1 MGARRA
7 QKLGLSGKISHA
19 HMRGTMTQDQD
30 NIRTVFQ
37 TTIAFLDAN
46 NSVWSGRAP
55 FADALTRA
63 KNGVDAIDTAAD
75 AHHGDSRRFV
85 VRADEKLNA
94 FVEFGRA
101 ITSRY

>member
-55 FADALTRA
+55 FADAVTRA

-94 FVEFGRA
+94 FVELGRA